1 MSKIMNFIMDH
12 TDGIIIGGAVIAVAG
27 AAIGAYLYNNE
38 RNRKHMESM
47 PDAYWESMARTS
59 EANANARVE
68 VAKIES
74 ETKLQKSQNELDA
87 MKSMPDS
94 YFEMKKA
101 EIMRDASVKAA
112 KIDAEARTASAREQ
126 RLAINNAIDSLTKES
141 K

>member
-12 TDGIIIGGAVIAVAG
+12 TDGIIIGGAILTVAG

-47 PDAYWESMARTS
+47 PDTYWESMARTS

-68 VAKIES
+68 IAKIES

>member
-1 MSKIMNFIMDH
+1 MSKIMNFINNH
-12 TDGIIIGGAVIAVAG
+12 TDGIIIGGAIVTVAG

>member
-1 MSKIMNFIMDH
+1 M
-12 TDGIIIGGAVIAVAG
+12 A
-27 AAIGAYLYNNE
+27 
-38 RNRKHMESM
+38 SM